1 MTAIIGGEGG
11 GVKYARK
18 GLCYGCSRARDKS
31 KNRVDAR
38 GQAWYNAGMRS
49 EIARQQAEDY
59 HVVEQAI
66 RFLEGRFREQPGLDE
81 IAASVHLS
89 KYHFQRLFKRW
100 AGISPTQ
107 FLHYLTVE
115 YAKERLRESESVLGA
130 TLDAGLS
137 SAGRLHD
144 LFVTLEAVTPGEYR
158 RLGAGLRIG
167 YGYHD
172 TPFGR
177 CLVAA
182 TVRGLCA
189 LNFVQD
195 GDGSEALA
203 VLASRWPRATLVEEP
218 ETTAP
223 LVERIFSTAG
233 NAGRPFHLL
242 LKGTNF
248 QVKVWQ
254 ALLAIPPGAM
264 ASYQDVAAYI
274 GMPKASRAV
283 GRAVAENPVSY
294 LIPCHRVITRAGEAH
309 RYRWGTARKKAMLGW
324 EAGRMG

>member
-1 MTAIIGGEGG
+1 MRGIIAEITPSPQPSPLRGEGEESKIRVEVG
-11 GVKYARK
+11 AR
-18 GLCYGCSRARDKS
+18 
-31 KNRVDAR
+31 V
-38 GQAWYNAGMRS
+38 WYNGGMNH
-49 EIARQQAEDY
+49 EHLDQQAEDY
-59 HVVEQAI
+59 RTVEQAI
-66 RFLEGRFREQPGLDE
+66 RFVEGRFREQPTLDD

-115 YAKERLRESESVLGA
+115 YAKERLRESQSVLAA

-137 SAGRLHD
+137 STGRLHD

-158 RLGAGLRIG
+158 RLGAGMRIA
-167 YGYHD
+167 YGFHA

-177 CLVAA
+177 CLAA
-182 TVRGLCA
+182 TTARGLCA
-189 LNFVQD
+189 LQFVQEGD
-195 GDGSEALA
+195 GDEALA
-203 VLASRWPRATLVEEP
+203 VLASRWPRAALVEEP
-218 ETTAP
+218 EETAR
-223 LVERIFSTAG
+223 LIEQIFLTAG
-233 NAGRPFHLL
+233 ERSRPFLLL

-264 ASYQDVAAYI
+264 VSYQDVAAYI
-274 GMPKASRAV
+274 GAPKASRAV
-283 GRAVAENPVSY
+283 GRAVAENPLAY
-294 LIPCHRVITRAGEAH
+294 LIPCHRVITSTGEAH

-324 EAGRMG
+324 EAGRRA